1 MVQPNLAASLKS
13 WEPPIP
19 SPIPHP
25 NPPAESICMKK
36 ERHLDLAVL
45 DERGQA
51 SVDRHLDRRGWRFTV
66 GSVLGSKWFFDQ
78 VGERTQT
85 KNGILLRVLWVPLT
99 KWLVI
104 TPIYSPVYVGE
115 MTHGSDHH

>member
-1 MVQPNLAASLKS
+1 MVIPIGSTYFVFQKKKSTKVVQPNLAASLKS

-45 DERGQA
+45 DER
-51 SVDRHLDRRGWRFTV
+51 S
-66 GSVLGSKWFFDQ
+66 
-78 VGERTQT
+78 
-85 KNGILLRVLWVPLT
+85 
-99 KWLVI
+99 
-104 TPIYSPVYVGE
+104 
-115 MTHGSDHH
+115 